1 MELILLDLSIIIIA
15 AALMA
20 IIARFLK
27 QPAVLAYIVGGV
39 LIGPFGFKLIQNIDF
54 VKTLGELGI
63 ALLLFVVG
71 LELSVDR
78 IKKVGATATFIG
90 CAEVAI
96 VTIVGFLLARVFGFS
111 GIESVYIG
119 LILAFSSTLV
129 VIKLLSDN
137 RELDTL
143 HGRIMLGILLVQDVI
158 VILALTLLINTN
170 VSAFAFAKIAVLGI
184 ALVAVAAVAT
194 KYILPLFFKKIAE
207 SQELLFLFALA
218 WCFMFAGAASY
229 LGFSIVIGAFIA
241 GVALANFPY
250 NIEIIGRVKPIRD
263 FFVTIFFVA
272 IGIQIIP
279 TIDKALYFPILAFF
293 LVAILLKP
301 MIISTL
307 VSLHKYARR
316 TAFLSGIGMAQV
328 SEFSIILA
336 MQGVLLNQISDNILS
351 IAIILTAVTMLVSTY
366 FIKYDDKLY
375 KAIGHHFLF
384 FNKKLEHDISHI
396 AEELNNHVIIFGADR
411 TGRKIV
417 NSLRKLGAQLL
428 IVDYNPDIIHGLI
441 SRKINCIC
449 GDAEDPEIL
458 NRINLGKAYAI
469 ISTIPEIT
477 INHAIIRRL
486 KRRNSKATFFSV
498 AENAGDALKLYEA
511 GADYVILPSMLAG
524 EKLTDIISS
533 FNNKKIIDVLRL
545 KQIVELE
552 KVRDYELMERHAPK
566 ILRFRDSIDKKVNS

>member
-1 MELILLDLSIIIIA
+1 MEVLLIDLSIIIIVA
-15 AALMA
+15 AM
-20 IIARFLK
+20 IAVVAKMLK
-27 QPAVLAYIVGGV
+27 QPAVLAYIVGGI
-39 LIGPFGFKLIQNIDF
+39 LIGPFGFKLIHNVDF

-71 LELSVDR
+71 LEMSIER
-78 IKKVGATATFIG
+78 IKKVGSIATFIG
-90 CAEVAI
+90 CAEVAL
-96 VTIVGFLLARVFGFS
+96 VTIVGFLLAGAFGFS
-111 GIESVYIG
+111 RIESIYIG

-158 VILALTLLINTN
+158 VILALTVLINTD

-184 ALVAVAAVAT
+184 LLIAVAAIIT
-194 KYILPLFFKKIAE
+194 KYVLPLFFKKIAE

-241 GVALANFPY
+241 GVTLANFPY

-272 IGIQIIP
+272 IGSQIVP
-279 TIDKALYFPILAFF
+279 TIDKALYLPIIAFF
-293 LVAILLKP
+293 ITAILLKP
-301 MIISTL
+301 LIIATL

-316 TAFLSGIGMAQV
+316 TAFLSGIGLAQV

-336 MQGVLLNQISDNILS
+336 MQGVLLNQISENILS
-351 IAIILTAVTMLVSTY
+351 IAIILTAITMLLSTY
-366 FIKYDDKLY
+366 FIKYDNKFY
-375 KAIGHHFLF
+375 KILGHYFLF
-384 FNKKLEHDISHI
+384 FNKKHEHDIHNLSKELDNHI
-396 AEELNNHVIIFGADR
+396 IIFGADR

-417 NSLRKLGAQLL
+417 NSLKDLGAQL
-428 IVDYNPDIIHGLI
+428 VVADYNPDVINGLI
-441 SRKINCIC
+441 ARKIDCIC

-458 NRINLGKAYAI
+458 ERMSLSKAYAI
-469 ISTIPEIT
+469 VSTIPDRA
-477 INHAIIRRL
+477 INNTIIRAL
-486 KRRNSKATFFSV
+486 KRRNHKAIFFSV
-498 AENAGDALKLYEA
+498 AENVGDALKLYEA

-524 EKLTDIISS
+524 EKLTDVLKS
-533 FNNKKIIDVLRL
+533 FNDRKIIDVLRL
-545 KQIVELE
+545 KQITELE
-552 KVRDYELMERHAPK
+552 KVRDYELMERHAPG
-566 ILRFRDSIDKKVNS
+566 ILKFRDTFERKNG